1 MGSCYDRGARN
12 KEALQTLPT
21 MAGRTMRKIPTFLV
35 VAATVAA
42 YSAPATAD
50 GARRAWRNSGYP
62 VGAITRNVITPY
74 YVGYYG
80 SHYSYYSPGPFPNY
94 MSVPGCWI
102 FDSGYRVW
110 VC

>member
-1 MGSCYDRGARN
+1 
-12 KEALQTLPT
+12 

-50 GARRAWRNSGYP
+50 SARRSWRHSGYAI
-62 VGAITRNVITPY
+62 GAITRNVITPY

-80 SHYSYYSPGPFPNY
+80 SHYSYYSPGPYPNY

-102 FDSGYRVW
+102 FDRGYRIW